1 MGLNYFVI
9 KKKSSIRRHIGK
21 LSYGWKFIFH
31 GYDYLY
37 FNVNLKSRKE
47 WEKYLLSE
55 KLFVYNTEEDEIIDT
70 NEFLKLV
77 EESKSE
83 KKIQPLTE
91 DYKEWYDN
99 EGFLFCDHYFS

>member
-1 MGLNYFVI
+1 MGQNYFFL
-9 KKKSSIRRHIGK
+9 KEKSSIRRHVGK
-21 LSYGWKFIFH
+21 LSFGWKFIFH
-31 GYDYLY
+31 GYEYLD

-55 KLFVYNTEEDEIIDT
+55 KVLVYTEEDEIIDT
-70 NEFLKLV
+70 MEFLKLV

-83 KKIQPLTE
+83 KKRRPLTE
-91 DYKEWYDN
+91 YYKEWYDD